1 MQSQADIF
9 LDILKFIGSAGY
21 YARTSK
27 EKEIMSNLE
36 KQKLVTRKPGTKR
49 VYILNP
55 DKVITKDIDRSTF
68 TSMLKR
74 VFLESRTF
82 QQPFVPIEEIR
93 NTLETDGIS
102 QTLFNRYLTELY
114 DNNLIE
120 LEKSFTAQ
128 EGKEKGLNYKN
139 KKYFSYILS
148 IN

>member
-1 MQSQADIF
+1 MHSQADMF

-27 EKEIMSNLE
+27 EKEIMSDLE
-36 KQKLVTRKPGTKR
+36 KQKLVTKKPGTKR

-55 DKVITKDIDRSTF
+55 DTSTGEEIDRSTF
-68 TSMLKR
+68 TAMLKK
-74 VFLESRTF
+74 VFLESRTL
-82 QQPFVPIEEIR
+82 QQPFVSISDIR
-93 NTLETDGIS
+93 NILETNGIP

-114 DNNLIE
+114 DDNIVE

-139 KKYFSYILS
+139 KKFYSYILA